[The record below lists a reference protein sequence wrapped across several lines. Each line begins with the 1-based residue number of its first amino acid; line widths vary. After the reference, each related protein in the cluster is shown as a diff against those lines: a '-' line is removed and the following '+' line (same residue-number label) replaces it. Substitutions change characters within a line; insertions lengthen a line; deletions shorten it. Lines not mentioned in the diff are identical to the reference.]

1 MNTPRSEEWLARARR
16 SIAGGVN
23 SNIRLG
29 SIPRP
34 LFFSHGSG
42 PRLTDVDRN
51 VYIDYVLG
59 QGPLIHGHSHPE
71 LLSAAWEAA
80 QRGMLFA
87 AQHEYEVRLAEKVQG
102 MVPGAERVR

>member
-1 MNTPRSEEWLARARR
+1 MVTTESEEWLTRARR

-42 PRLTDVDRN
+42 PRLTDLDGN

-71 LLSAAWEAA
+71 LLSAAWEAM
-80 QRGMLFA
+80 QRGLLFA
-87 AQHEYEVRLAEKVQG
+87 AQHEYEVRLGGKVG
-102 MVPGAERVR
+102 EMVP